1 MNHNWRAD
9 RHAGNSRKRHPIWVW
24 MPLFV
29 VLASMLAI
37 CTYHYIE
44 VWTPLQRFYLKT
56 YILTGLRSVGGM
68 ANSGHYEL
76 LAVTTKSGSHWA
88 SDAEVTEAKTVSG
101 EATVALTQQA
111 LKQGGLHL
119 VLVTVE
125 SDDANLHDF
134 LRQGIYQDQT
144 LTVLLRPALWSGLG
158 VLFLWP
164 ASTLLKEAMSARGRR
179 HGRRPS
185 VPEPTSSLAFHRTNS
200 PHVTRGDLI
209 DVKPTPAVPKHGPFI
224 EPRFTKV
231 KPDETPKVVKATST
245 AGDGTRPQVLRDKIP
260 PEREHKL
267 NRRPA
272 RKERYFQ

>member
-1 MNHNWRAD
+1 VNHNWNAD
-9 RHAGNSRKRHPIWVW
+9 RHAGKWRKRHPIWAW
-24 MPLFV
+24 MPV
-29 VLASMLAI
+29 ITVLASMLAV

-68 ANSGHYEL
+68 ASSGHYEL
-76 LAVTTKSGSHWA
+76 LAVTTRSGSHWA

-101 EATVALTQQA
+101 EATVALTRQA
-111 LKQGGLHL
+111 LKHGGLHL

-125 SDDANLHDF
+125 SDDANLHEF
-134 LRQGIYQDQT
+134 LRQGVYQDQT

-164 ASTLLKEAMSARGRR
+164 AGTLLQEAIRARGRR
-179 HGRRPS
+179 HGPRPS
-185 VPEPTSSLAFHRTNS
+185 VPERVVRLPFHRTDA

-209 DVKPTPAVPKHGPFI
+209 DEKPTPAVPKHSPFI
-224 EPRFTKV
+224 EPRLTKV
-231 KPDETPKVVKATST
+231 KPDEPPKVMKVAVT
-245 AGDGTRPQVLRDKIP
+245 AGDGANPKVLQDKTP
-260 PEREHKL
+260 AESEHKL
-267 NRRPA
+267 SRRPA